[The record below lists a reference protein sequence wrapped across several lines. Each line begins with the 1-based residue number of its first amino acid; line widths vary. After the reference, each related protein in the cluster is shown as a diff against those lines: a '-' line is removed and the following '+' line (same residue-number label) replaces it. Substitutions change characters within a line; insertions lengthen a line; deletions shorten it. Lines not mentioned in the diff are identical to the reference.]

1 MAIKITGTTVINDE
15 RKFENI
21 TNVGNL
27 IHKPSILDLVDSGGL
42 TLEGSAYEPLYSSDT
57 RDYREFQIDL
67 DSGDF
72 SNPERTNQ
80 IDADSWLISPDLTSN
95 FSYKARIRDVSIN
108 GTVSNWSELLR
119 FTVDQ
124 TELNVPTVTVE
135 GSPSSVPQ
143 NPTISTS
150 AFSDPAGTDT
160 HASTDWRVNRTS
172 DNALVFQSLFDTE
185 NLTSITLVDKDLDP
199 GEEYEFS
206 ARHRGTS
213 DSISDFGSTTATT
226 LTSFGPTTL
235 GEPYE
240 GGFYMGTIAETQYL
254 IVSPAANGSAYC
266 QWKTELTSTPG
277 TDSTTDG
284 GNNTYPALAN
294 TTHPAGNFTATASIN
309 GYDDWYLPASEELLE
324 LYQNGAGTGSDPLPA
339 GEEMLSNEYWSSTEI
354 DVDSAETFN
363 FSNGAPGTRD
373 LKTDLYYVRAIR
385 RSPII

>member
-1 MAIKITGTTVINDE
+1 MAIKITGTTVINNE

-21 TNVGNL
+21 TNVSNL
-27 IHKPSILDLVDSGGL
+27 IHKPSILNLVDSGGL
-42 TLEGSAYEPLYSSDT
+42 TLEGSAYEPLYSSDS

-80 IDADSWLISPDLTSN
+80 IDADSWLISPDLASN

-124 TELNVPTVTVE
+124 TDLNPPVVTVE
-135 GSPSSVPQ
+135 GSPSSVPR

-150 AFSDPAGTDT
+150 AFSDPDQTDT
-160 HASTDWRVNRTS
+160 HASTDWRITRTS
-172 DNALVFQSLFDTE
+172 DNTLIFQSLFDTE
-185 NLTSITLVDKDLDP
+185 NLTSITLVDKDLDQ

-206 ARHRGTS
+206 ARHRGIS
-213 DSISDFGSTTATT
+213 GQISDFASTTATA
-226 LTSFGPTTL
+226 LTTFGPTTL

-240 GGFYMGTIAETQYL
+240 GGFYMGTIASTQYL
-254 IVSPAANGSAYC
+254 IVSPAASGSAYC
-266 QWKTELTSTPG
+266 QWKTENTLTPG
-277 TDSTTDG
+277 TDSTIDG

-294 TTHPAGNFTATASIN
+294 STHPAGNFTATATIN

-324 LYQNGAGTGSDPLPA
+324 LYQNGAGTASDPLPS
-339 GEEMLSNEYWSSTEI
+339 GDEMMAAEYWSSTEI
-354 DVDSAETFN
+354 DADSAETFN
-363 FSNGAPGTRD
+363 FSDGTPETRD

>member
-42 TLEGSAYEPLYSSDT
+42 TLEGSAFEPLYSTET

-72 SNPERTNQ
+72 SSPERTNQ
-80 IDADSWLISPDLTSN
+80 INDDSWLINPDLTSSI
-95 FSYKARIRDVSIN
+95 SYKARIRDVSIN

-124 TELNVPTVTVE
+124 TELNPPTVTVE

-150 AFSDPAGTDT
+150 AFSDPDGTDT

-172 DNALVFQSLFDTE
+172 DNALVFQTLFDTE
-185 NLTSITLVDKDLDP
+185 NLTSITLTNKDLDQ

-213 DSISDFGSTTATT
+213 GSISDFASTTATT
-226 LTSFGPTTL
+226 LASFGPTTL

-240 GGFYMGTIAETQYL
+240 GGFYMGTIAGTQYM
-254 IVSPAANGSAYC
+254 IVSPAASGSACC

-277 TDSTTDG
+277 TDSTIDG

-309 GYDDWYLPASEELLE
+309 GYDDWYLPASEELFQ
-324 LYQNGAGTGSDPLPA
+324 LYQNGAGTASDPLPS
-339 GEEMLSNEYWSSTEI
+339 GDEMLSVEYWSSTEI
-354 DVDSAETFN
+354 DADSAETIN
-363 FSNGAPGTRD
+363 FSDGIPDTRS
-373 LKTDLYYVRAIR
+373 LKTNLYNVRAIR